1 MFRKRYLCTEHGPS
15 PPLGHQDPI
24 LTRLLAPLAHMD
36 PDPLAHP
43 SLTHRTHPS
52 LSQSHSP
59 HSPRCSLSARSSG
72 SGPALARASPPWT
85 VYQHIFG
92 RAGCGRAAAG
102 SRRRRRSMLQSLL
115 PRWLDQLPAVDHG
128 SQHSRPL
135 CGSGLPEVRT
145 ARQEGAE
152 LRRVYP
158 FWPGDQASQ
167 VSHTTFADTQTFAQ
181 APCPRRGRG
190 EADIG
195 PSEGPNRGRMLVRDA
210 ASGAMQPLLQILS
223 ARSSSQTCARH
234 RPQGAETEPGR
245 QQAGDS
251 DGRSATPVSGIAD
264 LAV

>member
-1 MFRKRYLCTEHGPS
+1 MVHSHFGPS
-15 PPLGHQDPI
+15 PPPDQPSLPA
-24 LTRLLAPLAHMD
+24 RLLVVSRPPLGA
-36 PDPLAHP
+36 A
-43 SLTHRTHPS
+43 R
-52 LSQSHSP
+52 
-59 HSPRCSLSARSSG
+59 RSSCVRSSRTCSTLVLRRRG
-72 SGPALARASPPWT
+72 SGSSGWRGA
-85 VYQHIFG
+85 
-92 RAGCGRAAAG
+92 
-102 SRRRRRSMLQSLL
+102 RSMLQSLL